1 MNIGY
6 AAPASMRPKAHQTR
20 QNRLLLKRLLGL
32 QWPGSLLLSILLI
45 ASVTTN
51 SARADQHQASTEE
64 STETPTAMHF
74 ASEGSV
80 RIGGKR
86 IDYKTVAGQLLMRD
100 KEGKPIA
107 LFGYTAYTQSG
118 VNSADRPVLFA
129 YNGGPG
135 SASMWLHMGI
145 LGPQR
150 TVLDDPNFTTEAPFK
165 RVDNNFSVLD
175 VADLVM
181 IDPVGTGYSKAIGEA
196 EGKDFWGVDN
206 DIRSVSNFI
215 ARWTTVNNR
224 WLSPKYLLGESYGGM
239 RSGGVAYDLLSR
251 HSLTLN
257 GVVLVSPFMDYVGGF
272 AGLPFDQPY
281 INFLS
286 TYAATAWYHKV
297 SSYRPETI
305 EQLVA
310 EAETFARG
318 DYARALQLGAQLSS
332 ESKQAVLMRLEQLT
346 GIAASY
352 WEAAN
357 LRIDESRFTKEL
369 MRLAGKNVGRIDSRY
384 VGDAINHIGERVA
397 YDPFFPAV
405 GPAVVAT
412 FNDYYRSELG
422 VTSETAYVTS
432 AGLWQDWGF
441 NHNTPG
447 LGDVAAANTGV
458 DLNRAMLQNPHMRI
472 LVQQG
477 YYDLATP
484 YGGTRY
490 FLDQL
495 QLPERVRGNI
505 TEAYYEAG
513 HMMYIHEGSM
523 AKFKA
528 DLANF
533 ITQ

>member
-1 MNIGY
+1 MNTY
-6 AAPASMRPKAHQTR
+6 HALPTSLAA
-20 QNRLLLKRLLGL
+20 RLLTVLLTLGVSSSAL
-32 QWPGSLLLSILLI
+32 AEKQDTTTSESIE
-45 ASVTTN
+45 V
-51 SARADQHQASTEE
+51 
-64 STETPTAMHF
+64 PVPMHF
-74 ASEGSV
+74 TSEGSI
-80 RIGGKR
+80 RIDGKR
-86 IDYKTVAGQLLMRD
+86 IDYKAVAGQLLMRN
-100 KEGKPIA
+100 KAGQPIA
-107 LFGYTAYTQSG
+107 LFGYTAYTRSG
-118 VNSADRPVLFA
+118 ENSADRPVLFA

-181 IDPVGTGYSKAIGEA
+181 IDPVGTGYSTAVGEA

-206 DIRSVSNFI
+206 DIRSVSDFI

-257 GVVLVSPFMDYVGGF
+257 GVILVSPFMDYVGGF

-297 SSYRPETI
+297 SSYRPTTI

-310 EAETFARG
+310 EAEAFARG
-318 DYARALQLGAQLSS
+318 EYANALQLGAQLSH
-332 ESKQAVLMRLEQLT
+332 EAKRDVLTRLEQLT
-346 GIAASY
+346 GIAADY

-369 MRLAGKNVGRIDSRY
+369 MRLTGKNVGRIDSRY

-412 FNDYYRSELG
+412 FNDYYRRELG
-422 VTSETAYVTS
+422 VTSETPYVTS
-432 AGLWQDWGF
+432 AGLWQDWTF
-441 NHNTPG
+441 EHNTPG
-447 LGDVAAANTGV
+447 VGEVSAANTGI
-458 DLNRAMLQNPHMRI
+458 DLNHAMLQNPHMRI
-472 LVQQG
+472 LIQQG

-490 FLDQL
+490 FIDQL
-495 QLPERVRGNI
+495 RLPQPLQQNI
-505 TEAYYEAG
+505 TEVYYEAG
-513 HMMYIHEGSM
+513 HMMYIHQGSM

-528 DLANF
+528 DLARF
-533 ITQ
+533 INQ

>member
-1 MNIGY
+1 MDMICS
-6 AAPASMRPKAHQTR
+6 AQPSTR
-20 QNRLLLKRLLGL
+20 AVDGVPTLYEATSQR
-32 QWPGSLLLSILLI
+32 LSIIKWLLF
-45 ASVTTN
+45 AVSLYAGFS
-51 SARADQHQASTEE
+51 SATSADSHANEPE
-64 STETPTAMHF
+64 AITPTPMHF
-74 ASEGSV
+74 TSEASV

-86 IDYKTVAGQLLMRD
+86 IDYQAVAGQLVIHD
-100 KEGKPIA
+100 KEGNPVA
-107 LFGYTAYTQSG
+107 LFGYTAYTRMG
-118 VNSADRPVLFA
+118 ESASERPVLFA

-150 TVLDDPNFTTEAPFK
+150 TVLHDPHFTTKAPFQ
-165 RVDNNFSVLD
+165 RVENNFSVLD

-181 IDPVGTGYSKAIGEA
+181 IDPVGTGYSKPVGETK
-196 EGKDFWGVDN
+196 GKDFWGVDN
-206 DIRSVSNFI
+206 DIRSVSDFI
-215 ARWTTVNNR
+215 ARWITVNNR
-224 WLSPKYLLGESYGGM
+224 WLSPKYLMGESYGGM

-257 GVVLVSPFMDYVGGF
+257 GVILVSPFMDYVGGF

-286 TYAATAWYHKV
+286 TYAATAWYHRV
-297 SSYRPETI
+297 SSYRPDTV

-310 EAETFARG
+310 EAEAFARG
-318 DYARALQLGAQLSS
+318 EYARALQLGAQLSVADR
-332 ESKQAVLMRLEQLT
+332 QAVLTQLERLT

-352 WEAAN
+352 WDAAN
-357 LRIDESRFTKEL
+357 LRIDEGRFTKEL
-369 MRLAGKNVGRIDSRY
+369 MRLRGKNVGRIDSRY
-384 VGDAINHIGERVA
+384 VGDAINHIGESVA

-412 FNDYYRSELG
+412 FNDYYGRELG
-422 VTSETAYVTS
+422 VTSDTPYVTS
-432 AGLWQDWGF
+432 AALWQDWGF
-441 NHNTPG
+441 NHHTPG
-447 LGDVAAANTGV
+447 IGDVAAANTGV
-458 DLNRAMLQNPHMRI
+458 DLNHAMLQNPHMRV

-490 FLDQL
+490 FLDQME
-495 QLPERVRGNI
+495 LPGHLRTNI

-513 HMMYIHEGSM
+513 HMMYIHEGSL

-533 ITQ
+533 IGQ